1 MAQPPAPVA
10 SAAPPQESLPGDYY
24 EQLQPPGDLEE
35 PASVEIPAEMREP
48 EPEEH
53 RGMRRPSL
61 DELER
66 LSQHPYVQLVNQMF
80 RSQVV
85 DARLKV

>member
-1 MAQPPAPVA
+1 MA
-10 SAAPPQESLPGDYY
+10 PQESLPGDYY

-35 PASVEIPAEMREP
+35 SASVEVPAEMREP

-61 DELER
+61 DELEK
-66 LSQHPYVQLVNQMF
+66 LSQHPYVQRVNQMF